1 MAKQKTKG
9 VQERLSDIIGGAGI
23 SYDGKDILL
32 IIAVTDQFKRSGY
45 RLTYDE
51 VATFLTNKKNRKMI
65 DEQGLT
71 KTIEAMASMKLGTIR
86 RPNLPGRNEPC
97 PCKSGKK
104 YKRCCIKRKR

>member
-32 IIAVTDQFKRSGY
+32 IIAVTDQFRRSGY
-45 RLTYDE
+45 TLTYDE

-65 DEQGLT
+65 KEQGLT
-71 KTIEAMASMKLGTIR
+71 KTIEAMASMKLGTIK
-86 RPNLPGRNEPC
+86 RPKTPGRNEQC
-97 PCKSGKK
+97 PCQSGNK
-104 YKRCCIKRKR
+104 YKRCCISKRK